1 MDKMVADWANIPLL
15 DVGSMDLIQYL
26 QLRRDA
32 FISKLNAT
40 EKGREYLDNAWLL
53 SRTEPD
59 RKASRELLGSRK

>member
-1 MDKMVADWANIPLL
+1 MDKLVADWANVSLL
-15 DVGSMDLIQYL
+15 DVGDMDLIRYL

-40 EKGREYLDNAWLL
+40 EAGREYLDNAWLL

-59 RKASRELLGSRK
+59 RKSSRELIGSRR

>member
-1 MDKMVADWANIPLL
+1 MDKLVADWARISLL
-15 DVGSMDLIQYL
+15 EVGDMGLIQYL

-40 EKGREYLDNAWLL
+40 EAGREYLDNAWLL

-59 RKASRELLGSRK
+59 RRASRELIGSRR